1 MLKSTAAIIF
11 LGLSAVTMAN
21 AKTIVAHRGASAYLP
36 EHTLEA
42 KALAG
47 ARRHHDKRVSPLQ
60 HGVHDP
66 LLAGAK
72 GPEPEMALQ
81 CRFKVDVHQGKGVV

>member
-42 KALAG
+42 KALAYAMG
-47 ARRHHDKRVSPLQ
+47 
-60 HGVHDP
+60 
-66 LLAGAK
+66 
-72 GPEPEMALQ
+72 E
-81 CRFKVDVHQGKGVV
+81 